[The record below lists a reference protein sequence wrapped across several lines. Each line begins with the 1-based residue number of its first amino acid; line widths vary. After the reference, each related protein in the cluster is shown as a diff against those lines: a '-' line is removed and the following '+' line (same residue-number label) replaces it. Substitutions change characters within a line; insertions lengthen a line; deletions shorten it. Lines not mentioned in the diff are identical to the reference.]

1 MKEYYKQKQLFD
13 KHLELYIQ
21 NITNDMYV
29 KNIIS
34 DALQDGKRIRP
45 IIIMEMIQHI
55 HKKPIENFNLA
66 IAIELI
72 HNASLILDDMPMMD
86 NDIERRNQ
94 PTLHYKYNEKIALF
108 IADLFINNAG
118 ILIGQYLK
126 QYVKDKKQLIN
137 IYKIYNDNLGIHGII
152 GGQLLDLSPL
162 HNFDINITENFNS
175 SYFLQMLNEKKT
187 TTLFNLCFLLPFII
201 HNNNESIP
209 ISHLKLMSKSF
220 GITFQLADDIE
231 DLIQDQKRQ
240 NEAGITCNFCLQIGN
255 QETISLF
262 KQHMSILEEYT
273 SKYKLNSNVFCE
285 IMNYLKKKVIQ

>member
-126 QYVKDKKQLIN
+126 QYIKDKKQLIN
-137 IYKIYNDNLGIHGII
+137 Y
-152 GGQLLDLSPL
+152 
-162 HNFDINITENFNS
+162 
-175 SYFLQMLNEKKT
+175 
-187 TTLFNLCFLLPFII
+187 
-201 HNNNESIP
+201 
-209 ISHLKLMSKSF
+209 
-220 GITFQLADDIE
+220 
-231 DLIQDQKRQ
+231 
-240 NEAGITCNFCLQIGN
+240 
-255 QETISLF
+255 
-262 KQHMSILEEYT
+262 
-273 SKYKLNSNVFCE
+273 
-285 IMNYLKKKVIQ
+285 